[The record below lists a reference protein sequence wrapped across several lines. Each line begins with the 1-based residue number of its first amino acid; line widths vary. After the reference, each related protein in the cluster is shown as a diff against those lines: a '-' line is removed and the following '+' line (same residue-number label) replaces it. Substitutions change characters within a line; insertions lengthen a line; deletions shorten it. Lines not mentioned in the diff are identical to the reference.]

1 IVSMNKILQLSL
13 LSLSLLVTLIPEG
26 TIFSQIKVKGTP
38 LKIAGGSE
46 EVRMSPAWSPDGNM
60 LAFSGA
66 NYKGIYVKDLK
77 TEKISVLTSEP
88 SAGYGLKWSSDSKS
102 ILARVA
108 KYKGVDRTNAVK
120 IFDVKTKK
128 ANQLTPFRSLMP
140 ATPQWGNNDQ
150 SVCLYSRGKLEI
162 FKSGKKAGAAANSRK
177 KNLVLLKDDKLAS
190 ADAITGKLISMDPV
204 KGSRYLN
211 PEVSPDGS
219 KITFEVI
226 GGNMYVMN
234 ADGSG
239 LTDLGKGYRPQW
251 SPDSKYIVYMITED
265 DGHEFTSADIYV
277 IKADGTSKQ
286 NLTSSQ
292 DKLEMNPVWSPDG
305 SRIAFDDYKN
315 GSVYVIEIS
324 RQGEE

>member
-1 IVSMNKILQLSL
+1 MKKIIQLSV
-13 LSLSLLVTLIPEG
+13 LSLSLLASLIPEG
-26 TIFSQIKVKGTP
+26 TIFSQITVKGTP
-38 LKIAGGSE
+38 SKIAGSSE

-60 LAFSGA
+60 LAYTGA
-66 NYKGIYVKDLK
+66 NYKGIYIKDLK
-77 TEKISVLTSEP
+77 TNKAAVLTYEP

-102 ILARVA
+102 ILTRVA
-108 KYKGVDRTNAVK
+108 KYKGVNRTNAVK
-120 IFDVKTKK
+120 VFDVKTKK

-150 SVCLYSRGKLEI
+150 SVCLYTRGKLEI
-162 FKSGKKAGAAANSRK
+162 LNSGKKAVARKDTKK
-177 KNLVLLKDDKLAS
+177 KNLVILKDDKLAS
-190 ADAITGKLISMDPV
+190 ADAVTGKLTGMDPI

-219 KITFEVI
+219 KIAFEVI

-234 ADGSG
+234 SDGSG

-251 SPDSKYIVYMITED
+251 SPDGKYIVYMITED

-277 IKADGTSKQ
+277 IKADGTGKQ
-286 NLTSSQ
+286 NLTSTS

-305 SRIAFDDYKN
+305 NRIAFDEYKD
-315 GSVYVIEIS
+315 GSVYVMEIS
-324 RQGEE
+324 MQGVE